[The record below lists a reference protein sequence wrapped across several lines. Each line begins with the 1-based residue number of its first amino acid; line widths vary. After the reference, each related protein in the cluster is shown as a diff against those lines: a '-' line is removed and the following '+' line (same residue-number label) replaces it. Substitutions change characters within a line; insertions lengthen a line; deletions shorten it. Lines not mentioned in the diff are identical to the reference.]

1 MSEDYA
7 GLVKRLRE
15 MADHGGAPSRL
26 ATMRAAADAIGTLE
40 RELNRANSQVAVAGH
55 QVEEVVRETRL
66 MKASVEAR
74 EWQPI
79 VTAPEATYV
88 MVFLPNAGMTVAT
101 MTRDGAVDHWWDGE
115 ERVYPTHWM
124 PLPPSPGRAT
134 CRTA

>member
-1 MSEDYA
+1 LTKEGHFAPPSVGEPGFYVCQRSEDYA

-15 MADHGGAPSRL
+15 MAEHGGAPSRL

-79 VTAPEATYV
+79 ATVPED
-88 MVFLPNAGMTVAT
+88 
-101 MTRDGAVDHWWDGE
+101 R
-115 ERVYPTHWM
+115 R
-124 PLPPSPGRAT
+124 
-134 CRTA
+134 